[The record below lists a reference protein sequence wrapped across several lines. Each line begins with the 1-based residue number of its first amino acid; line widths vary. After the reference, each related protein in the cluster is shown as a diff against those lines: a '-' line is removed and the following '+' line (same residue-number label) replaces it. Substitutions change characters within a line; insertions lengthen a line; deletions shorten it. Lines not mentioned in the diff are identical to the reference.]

1 VSLKAQQG
9 QLVQLVLQDR
19 AEDQLAQQAAQ
30 DHKVLLAQVEDQLER
45 LELVQ
50 QAQLAHK
57 EVRGLQDQ
65 QGQQVLVLQVLQDR
79 KAQLASKV
87 QLVRKELLVY
97 RDQQEVLEYK
107 VLLELKDR
115 LEVLVLKV
123 LQVQMEL
130 LECKAVQE
138 SKVLQE
144 VLELKAR
151 QAAQAQLGCLAH
163 KVQLGL
169 QV

>member
-1 VSLKAQQG
+1 VSLKVQQG
-9 QLVQLVLQDR
+9 QLVQLELQDR

-107 VLLELKDR
+107 VLLGLKDR

-130 LECKAVQE
+130 LECKGLLEFKELLEQEALVQ
-138 SKVLQE
+138 
-144 VLELKAR
+144 LELKA
-151 QAAQAQLGCLAH
+151 AQ
-163 KVQLGL
+163 GL